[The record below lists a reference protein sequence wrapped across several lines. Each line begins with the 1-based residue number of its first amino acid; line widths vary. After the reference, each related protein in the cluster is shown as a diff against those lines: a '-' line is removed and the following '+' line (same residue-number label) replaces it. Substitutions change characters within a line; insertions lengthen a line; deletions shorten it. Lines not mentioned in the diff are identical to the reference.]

1 MRIPLS
7 WLREYVDVAVTPERL
22 ADDLTVIGLE
32 AGGVEKREGEAILD
46 LDITTNR
53 VDCMN
58 LYGVAREVALLYGS
72 PLRPLNLEIEEGG
85 SDAREALRVTVDAPD
100 LCPRFCARVLDV
112 KIGPSPRWL
121 AQRLEA
127 VGVRPINSVVDVTN
141 YVMLEMGH
149 PTHAF
154 DLARIPGAEL
164 RIRWAREGESLT
176 TLDGV
181 ERTLTARC
189 GIVGDGAGGGLGLA
203 GVMGGASSEVSEET
217 RVVALEAAYWNPLAV
232 RRAARDAGVKT
243 EASHRFER
251 GADPEAPPQAMA
263 RIVHLLGQIGAGSVR
278 PGLIDARPVG
288 RRPRVVVLRPSRI
301 DAILGTGVPTERE
314 AAILQ
319 GLGFREVGQKGDGRS
334 YEVPSW
340 RGDVAREVDLVEEI
354 GRHFGL
360 DRIPAR
366 IPPARAVEGLRP
378 AQRRERRVR
387 DYLVGAGIS
396 EVISPAFA
404 SDARSAPL
412 PDRRVRLENPISEEQ
427 DVLRR
432 SIVIPGLLSILETN
446 RRQGR
451 RDVCVFE
458 IGRVFVVGN
467 PVPSEERRLGVLLAG
482 TLVPPHWSTAPCEV
496 TFFDVK
502 GLVEG
507 LGRRLG
513 AGLAVR
519 RGGEGLPP
527 YLHPGRAALVDLD
540 GMVIGGLGALHPDVA
555 REWGVRDEVVV
566 GEISL
571 EALLA
576 RSPRA
581 ERYRPLQRFP
591 SVSRDLSCVVKE
603 SVAASE
609 VEAQVRG
616 AAGSLLES
624 LTVVDRYAG
633 APIPD
638 GKVSLTLALRFV
650 SAERTLTSEEVDAV
664 IGRIVAALRSGG
676 AEIRGE

>member
-7 WLREYVDVAVTPERL
+7 WLREYVDVAVTPKRL
-22 ADDLTVIGLE
+22 AEDLTLVGLE
-32 AGGVEKREGEAILD
+32 AGGVEKREGDAILD

-58 LYGVAREVALLYGS
+58 LYGVAREVAVLYGL
-72 PLRPLNLEIEEGG
+72 PLRPLSVDVEEKG
-85 SDAREALRVTVDAPD
+85 SGAEGALRITVEAPD
-100 LCPRFCARVLDV
+100 LCPRFCARLLDV
-112 KIGPSPRWL
+112 KIGPSPRWM

-127 VGVRPINSVVDVTN
+127 VGVRPINNVVDVTN

-154 DLARIPGAEL
+154 DLAKIPGAEL
-164 RIRWAREGESLT
+164 HIRWAREGEVLT
-176 TLDGV
+176 TLDGI
-181 ERTLTARC
+181 ERKLTARC
-189 GIVGDGAGGGLGLA
+189 GIVGDASGAGLGLA
-203 GVMGGASSEVSEET
+203 GVMGGASSEVSEAT
-217 RVVALEAAYWNPLAV
+217 RVVALEAAYWNPLAI

-251 GADPEAPPQAMA
+251 GADPEAPPLAMA
-263 RIVHLLGQIGAGSVR
+263 RIAHLLAQIGGGSVR
-278 PGLIDARPVG
+278 PGLIDARPVQ
-288 RRPRVVVLRPSRI
+288 RRPGVVALRPARVDSL
-301 DAILGTGVPTERE
+301 LGTAVPPERG
-314 AAILQ
+314 AAILE
-319 GLGFREVGQKGDGRS
+319 GLGFRAVARKGEGQS

-340 RGDVAREVDLVEEI
+340 RGDVSREVDLVEEI

-360 DRIPAR
+360 DRIPAT
-366 IPPARAVEGLRP
+366 IPPARSVEGLRP
-378 AQRRERRVR
+378 AQRSERRIR
-387 DYLVGAGIS
+387 EYLVGAGLS
-396 EVISPAFA
+396 EVINHAFV
-404 SDARSAPL
+404 SDAQSAPL
-412 PDRRVRLENPISEEQ
+412 ADARVRLDNPISEEQ

-432 SIVIPGLLSILETN
+432 SIVLPGLLTTLQTN

-458 IGRVFVVGN
+458 VGRVFVAGS
-467 PVPSEERRLGVLLAG
+467 PVPSEERRLGILLAG
-482 TLVPPHWSTAPCEV
+482 TLVPPHWSTPQREV

-502 GLVEG
+502 GLLEG

-519 RGGEGLPP
+519 RAGEGVPP
-527 YLHPGRAALVDLD
+527 YLHPGRAALVDLE
-540 GMVIGGLGALHPDVA
+540 GTVVGTLGALHPDVA
-555 REWGVRDEVVV
+555 REWGARDEVVV

-571 EALLA
+571 EPFLA
-576 RSPRA
+576 RSPSA

-591 SVSRDLSCVVKE
+591 SVTRDLSCVVE
-603 SVAASE
+603 EAVAASE
-609 VEAQVRG
+609 IEARVRG

-624 LTVVDRYAG
+624 VTVVDRYVG
-633 APIPD
+633 APIPE
-638 GKVSLTLALRFV
+638 GRVSLTLALRFV

-664 IGRIVAALRSGG
+664 VGRIVAGLRSGG